1 MCHGLPFLLFSYFM
15 LLFVLPSVTAS
26 VWEDGAAIGRCRKY
40 GWWNEDGCVSDLHPF
55 QPNHSTIFKRSYQ
68 PFLFLSS
75 VSMATSPPSLPSMHI
90 YYPITGI
97 YLLPVIFF
105 NMSPLHPLMFYLACI
120 LVSGLAEFG
129 SLTPTCNS
137 GVSIYTYRTHT
148 QPPFRSSPLSPPRSS
163 LTKNALNPFNLTQV
177 NLTCF

>member
-1 MCHGLPFLLFSYFM
+1 
-15 LLFVLPSVTAS
+15 
-26 VWEDGAAIGRCRKY
+26 
-40 GWWNEDGCVSDLHPF
+40 
-55 QPNHSTIFKRSYQ
+55 
-68 PFLFLSS
+68 
-75 VSMATSPPSLPSMHI
+75 MATSPPSLPSMHI

-177 NLTCF
+177 NLNCFQLILFVVVFERVPVLTHNTSTTFLVTVTKKQKSGCHRFNF